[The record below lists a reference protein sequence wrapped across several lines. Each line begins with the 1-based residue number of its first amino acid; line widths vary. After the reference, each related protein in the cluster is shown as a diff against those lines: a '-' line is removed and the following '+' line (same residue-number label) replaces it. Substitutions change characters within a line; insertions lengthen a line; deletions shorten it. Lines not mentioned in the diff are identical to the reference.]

1 MSAGAAVRALRVARL
16 AGIFL
21 AGQGIVRA
29 TQFAFGFALVWLLP
43 VEEYALYTA
52 ASALLAWMSLGSNF
66 GISQAVLTRGARLT
80 HDRTVLGTLFRTAA
94 GMCRWLFAALA
105 PAGLLLAWLML
116 AGYETPITGK
126 IVIVAL
132 IFLNV
137 WLFIGVSL
145 RRSIL
150 SIFHDARGLFTSGMA
165 EGLARLGLLPLVAL
179 WPQALLVMG
188 VNLAG
193 MMAGSVAI
201 RRRTAPLMSAD
212 ASADPA
218 HRAAI
223 RSFVVP
229 LVPSVAY
236 TAMQGHLSIFL
247 LSLFGYTAA
256 VAEVGALG
264 RLGQLV
270 ALVAMLNPF
279 LVQPLFGR
287 LGSFGAF
294 RKLVGLML
302 ALLIAGSAAIVA
314 AAYAA
319 PRAWLFLLGAH
330 YGHLERELPL
340 ALAAAAATVV
350 GATLYTI
357 LISRSVTRGQTWI
370 VAPSLLGQAAFIAAH
385 GVSSTYDALLLNL
398 IHPLAHVSVQ
408 ALLLLRM
415 LRAGRLPSDGACAS
429 TS

>member
-1 MSAGAAVRALRVARL
+1 MRTMRL
-16 AGIFL
+16 AGVFL
-21 AGQGIVRA
+21 AGQGVVRA

-43 VEEYALYTA
+43 VEDYALYTA
-52 ASALLAWMSLGSNF
+52 ASALLAWISLGSNF
-66 GISQAVLTRGARLT
+66 GISQAVLTRGTRLT
-80 HDRTVLGTLFRTAA
+80 NDGTALGSLIVTAA
-94 GMCRWLFAALA
+94 GMCRWLFAAVA
-105 PAGLLLAWLML
+105 PVGLLLAWLML
-116 AGYETPITGK
+116 AEYETPPAGK
-126 IVIVAL
+126 IAIVAL
-132 IFLNV
+132 VFVNA
-137 WLFIGVSL
+137 WLFIGISL
-145 RRSIL
+145 RRAIL

-165 EGLARLGLLPLVAL
+165 EVLARLGLLPLVAL
-179 WPQALLVMG
+179 WPHAVIVMG
-188 VNLAG
+188 VNVAG
-193 MMAGSVAI
+193 MVAGSVAI
-201 RRRTAPLMSAD
+201 RRRTAPLMSAG
-212 ASADPA
+212 AGTDPA

-236 TAMQGHLSIFL
+236 TAMQAHLSIFL

-287 LGSFGAF
+287 LSSFGAF
-294 RKLVGLML
+294 RKLAGLTL
-302 ALLIAGSAAIVA
+302 ALLVAGSAAVIGV
-314 AAYAA
+314 AYAA
-319 PRAWLFLLGAH
+319 PGAWLFLLGAH

-340 ALAAAAATVV
+340 ALSAAAATVI

-408 ALLLLRM
+408 VLLLLRM
-415 LRAGRLPSDGACAS
+415 LRTGRLPSDGACAS